1 LSGRNGD
8 LPILT
13 SLLRKKEELFGEL
26 RQRGSCGAT
35 AKEQPHWPARS
46 ARSCLHNRGIAA
58 KIM

>member
-1 LSGRNGD
+1 LSGRNGY

-26 RQRGSCGAT
+26 LQGGSCGGT
-35 AKEQPHWPARS
+35 AKEHPHRPAGS